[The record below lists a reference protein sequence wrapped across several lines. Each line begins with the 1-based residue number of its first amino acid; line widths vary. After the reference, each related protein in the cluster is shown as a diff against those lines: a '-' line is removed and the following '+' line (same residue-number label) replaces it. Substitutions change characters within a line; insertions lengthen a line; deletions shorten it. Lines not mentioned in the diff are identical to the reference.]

1 MWENKR
7 FFGREMEVSCR
18 REWKQIKGGALM
30 KQKTVQTCSNC
41 GSQNIGE
48 GEFVGYAQIR
58 KKETMF
64 TSSPVDAYICTD
76 CGNILSLKVRHYEKF
91 KQKPLWLLSSGFI
104 RVVNKSNI
112 LHIYEYASDKE
123 MKTYTVHSSLYDT

>member
-1 MWENKR
+1 
-7 FFGREMEVSCR
+7 
-18 REWKQIKGGALM
+18 M
-30 KQKTVQTCSNC
+30 KQKSVQACSNC

-76 CGNILSLKVRHYEKF
+76 CGNILLLKVRHYEKF
-91 KQKPLWLLSSGFI
+91 KQKRYDYWEVTLLEKLI
-104 RVVNKSNI
+104 RVI
-112 LHIYEYASDKE
+112 FYIYMSMPYIKR
-123 MKTYTVHSSLYDT
+123 

>member
-1 MWENKR
+1 
-7 FFGREMEVSCR
+7 MEVNCR

-30 KQKTVQTCSNC
+30 KQEDVQTCSNC
-41 GSQNIGE
+41 GSHNIGE

-76 CGNILSLKVRHYEKF
+76 CGNILLLKVRNYEKF
-91 KQKPLWLLSSGFI
+91 KQKPL
-104 RVVNKSNI
+104 
-112 LHIYEYASDKE
+112 
-123 MKTYTVHSSLYDT
+123 

>member
-1 MWENKR
+1 
-7 FFGREMEVSCR
+7 MEVNCR

-30 KQKTVQTCSNC
+30 KQKDVQTCSTC

-76 CGNILSLKVRHYEKF
+76 CGNILVLKVRHYEKF
-91 KQKPLWLLSSGFI
+91 KQKPLWLLRSVFI
-104 RVVNKSNI
+104 REVNRSNI
-112 LHIYEYASDKE
+112 LHIYMSMPYIKRWQHILCG
-123 MKTYTVHSSLYDT
+123 MHINRCMTYKNV

>member
-1 MWENKR
+1 
-7 FFGREMEVSCR
+7 MEVNCR

-30 KQKTVQTCSNC
+30 KQKVVQTCSNC

-76 CGNILSLKVRHYEKF
+76 CGNILLLKVRHYEKF
-91 KQKPLWLLSSGFI
+91 KQKPL
-104 RVVNKSNI
+104 
-112 LHIYEYASDKE
+112 
-123 MKTYTVHSSLYDT
+123 

>member
-1 MWENKR
+1 
-7 FFGREMEVSCR
+7 
-18 REWKQIKGGALM
+18 M
-30 KQKTVQTCSNC
+30 KQKAVQTCSNC

-76 CGNILSLKVRHYEKF
+76 CGISFY
-91 KQKPLWLLSSGFI
+91 
-104 RVVNKSNI
+104 
-112 LHIYEYASDKE
+112 
-123 MKTYTVHSSLYDT
+123 